1 MMNIN
6 KKTSD
11 TTELIKLFS
20 KIEELR
26 MGYEDVLAF
35 VYEGVPYM
43 CNAHANSYTV
53 GGKPA
58 ILDDFLK
65 VKEEVEIELNC
76 RGFSIHIRP
85 PHKRKPKK

>member
-1 MMNIN
+1 MNIN

-26 MGYEDVLAF
+26 MGYEDVLGF

-43 CNAHANSYTV
+43 CNAHVNSYTV
-53 GGKPA
+53 GGKPGT
-58 ILDDFLK
+58 LGDFLK
-65 VKEEVEIELNC
+65 VKTEIELELNC